1 MIATAQA
8 KERSQLL
15 LLLLEG
21 LPIDQGGDE
30 GGEEGGGGAGDGDAG
45 EAACLGEKL
54 NEEIPWKGK
63 SSQEEREIYL
73 GEQGC
78 QEWADGSEQE
88 RLNLKNSS

>member
-1 MIATAQA
+1 MKGDFQLSLDPACRKTLLNSRIIKVCFTFTPLIATAQA

-54 NEEIPWKGK
+54 NEEIP
-63 SSQEEREIYL
+63 
-73 GEQGC
+73 
-78 QEWADGSEQE
+78 
-88 RLNLKNSS
+88 